1 MRHVDLTY
9 TLSIVLT
16 MVLAELGFS
25 VEAQLTDGKFVLR
38 LREQVATTAG
48 D

>member
-9 TLSIVLT
+9 TLGIVLT

-25 VEAQLTDGKFVLR
+25 VEAQLTDGKFVLQ